1 LSWTFSVIGKNNEQH
16 AGEVEIGAHVKG
28 MRDKGRSGRQGR
40 VGWEEGDIVRTSLLL
55 SLLLEGGVPLD
66 SGNELLSALGVLDVL
81 DSEVDSLLHVS
92 VSDDLEDDDSDTSG
106 RDVVDDTGL
115 AVVELLGRRDQKTGV
130 GVRRPVGTGA
140 GRETKR

>member
-40 VGWEEGDIVRTSLLL
+40 VGWEGGDIVRTSLLL

-130 GVRRPVGTGA
+130 EVRRPVGTGA